1 MVVHIKEHCCKQWV
15 ELEELVEL
23 YVDIKVV
30 PEAEPLV
37 GQLPYQA
44 LKLGVPFDLIQ
55 VDMHLDFE
63 AYNLDYYLAMELEN
77 LLIVR
82 LDNH

>member
-1 MVVHIKEHCCKQWV
+1 MVVHIKEHCYKQKV
-15 ELEELVEL
+15 ELEELVEPQ
-23 YVDIKVV
+23 VDIKVV

-37 GQLPYQA
+37 DQLPYQA

-55 VDMHLDFE
+55 VDMYLDFE